1 MEECAYNQYILM
13 EYDDRGVNTIRM
25 RAYCPLE
32 AIKWVLKNK
41 KPPFRIICVS
51 KDLTIQK
58 FGFKM
63 ISRECI
69 GATYL
74 LEKL

>member
-1 MEECAYNQYILM
+1 MNRGVLM
-13 EYDDRGVNTIRM
+13 EYDDKGVHTIRM
-25 RAYCPLE
+25 RAYCPIE
-32 AIKWVLKNK
+32 ALKEVIKES